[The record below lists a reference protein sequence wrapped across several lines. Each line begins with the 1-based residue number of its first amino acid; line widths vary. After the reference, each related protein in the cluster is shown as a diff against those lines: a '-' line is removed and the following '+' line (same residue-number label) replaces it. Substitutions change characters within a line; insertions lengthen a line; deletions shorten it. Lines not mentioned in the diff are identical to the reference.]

1 MARRRCYPSDTW
13 NDEWALIEPLLPT
26 PACETRAGGRPEKHP
41 RREIVDAIRYVVDT
55 GCKWRALPKDFP
67 PWRTVFGFMAR
78 WAAAGVIG
86 QIRDLLRERVRRD
99 MGRAPGAVATVIDSQ
114 SVKAAETVGKNSRGY
129 DGGKKINGRKRH
141 LVVDTHGLPL
151 FVMVTPADMT
161 DRDAAKEVLFR
172 LRLMHPEITI
182 VWADSGY
189 AGPKLGGWAK
199 KRLNLTLKTVGRP
212 KGVKGF
218 VVIKRRWV
226 VERSIAWI
234 MHARRH
240 ARDYER
246 LIQHSES
253 LITWAAIT
261 LMTRRITQRQSRRAG
276 QNEPRAPI
284 GH

>member
-1 MARRRCYPSDTW
+1 MGRSRCYPSDTFD
-13 NDEWALIEPLLPT
+13 DEWALIEALLPP
-26 PACETRAGGRPEKHP
+26 PACETPSGGRPEKHP

-55 GCKWRALPKDFP
+55 GCNWRALPKDFP
-67 PWRTVFGFMAR
+67 PWRTCYGFMAR
-78 WAAAGVIG
+78 WAACGVVG
-86 QIRDLLRERVRRD
+86 QIRDQLRKRIRRE

-114 SVKAAETVGKNSRGY
+114 SVRAAETVGRDSRGY
-129 DGGKKINGRKRH
+129 DGAKKINGRKRH
-141 LVVDTHGLPL
+141 LVVDTKGLLL

-182 VWADSGY
+182 AWADSAY
-189 AGPKLGGWAK
+189 AGQLVTWAK
-199 KRLNLTLKTVGRP
+199 ARLGLTLKTVSRP
-212 KGVKGF
+212 KDASGF
-218 VVIKRRWV
+218 VVLPRRWV
-226 VERSIAWI
+226 VERSLAWI

-261 LMTRRITQRQSRRAG
+261 IMTRRITRRSSRRNG
-276 QNEPRAPI
+276 QPAPRELARD
-284 GH
+284 

>member
-26 PACETRAGGRPEKHP
+26 PACETKAGGRPEKHP

-67 PWRTVFGFMAR
+67 PWRTAYGFMAR

-86 QIRDLLRERVRRD
+86 QIRDQLRERVRRD

-114 SVKAAETVGKNSRGY
+114 SVKAADTVGKDSRGY
-129 DGGKKINGRKRH
+129 DGAKKINGRKRH

-199 KRLNLTLKTVGRP
+199 KYLNLTLKTVGRP

-276 QNEPRAPI
+276 QPKPRAPI